1 HHERIVMFGKRWTL
15 LHEPW
20 LDKGVF
26 MRPLPS
32 GAPNP
37 FSLERFTDFS
47 TYKDLTITE
56 LHEYFNDAPAFRE
69 MMEGLP
75 AFRDAFVK
83 QVNAERASSL
93 KTIRDNLGL
102 ILSDIQVAP
111 GLWNVK
117 AGVERSVNPTL
128 KLLLYKPGT
137 NSVRKF
143 SPIHYCRQDESG
155 YPFMNEYQ
163 AKVD

>member
-1 HHERIVMFGKRWTL
+1 MADQAINEALTALKKTQAQVQILKDRLANVRLGYGVLQARLNAKSRGRGWPAKPTTSEATLVEHHERIVMFGKCWTL

-47 TYKDLTITE
+47 TYKDLAITE
-56 LHEYFNDAPAFRE
+56 LHEYFDDAPAFRE

-75 AFRDAFVK
+75 AF
-83 QVNAERASSL
+83 
-93 KTIRDNLGL
+93 
-102 ILSDIQVAP
+102 
-111 GLWNVK
+111 
-117 AGVERSVNPTL
+117 
-128 KLLLYKPGT
+128 
-137 NSVRKF
+137 
-143 SPIHYCRQDESG
+143 
-155 YPFMNEYQ
+155 
-163 AKVD
+163 